1 MKMVTIEIS
10 GMSGICI
17 VHTAC
22 ACAHCNYLCMH
33 MKEKLFYSSIQ
44 LGLSST
50 NIMYPLKK
58 MYKTSTK
65 EKKFNICE

>member
-1 MKMVTIEIS
+1 MKTVTIEIS
-10 GMSGICI
+10 GMSGMCTMH
-17 VHTAC
+17 VHTIL
-22 ACAHCNYLCMH
+22 HYLEMH
-33 MKEKLFYSSIQ
+33 MKEKLFYIMQ
-44 LGLSST
+44 FDLSST